1 MKDESLS
8 ALLDGGC
15 RPSELEAAL
24 EALGR
29 DPALRARFSRMA
41 LVQEALHGTRIRKP
55 DFDFADRVMRALDT
69 GPAAAPAAGAAV
81 AAVARQPRW
90 QPVAGLALAA
100 AVGAAA
106 VLVIRPQA
114 PVPGPVAVAPVVPAV
129 TDTAQALP
137 ATLDPARAQLQNYLI
152 TYSQSRAQHGFGG
165 SLGYA
170 RYTAYSG
177 DTPQDSER

>member
-15 RPSELEAAL
+15 GPSELEAAL

-29 DPALRARFSRMA
+29 DPALRARFSRMVLA
-41 LVQEALHGTRIRKP
+41 QETLHGTRIRKP
-55 DFDFADRVMRALDT
+55 DLDFADRVMRALDQA
-69 GPAAAPAAGAAV
+69 PAVAPAVVAAPGK
-81 AAVARQPRW
+81 PRGKAF
-90 QPVAGLALAA
+90 VGLALAA
-100 AVGAAA
+100 AVGAVA

-114 PVPGPVAVAPVVPAV
+114 QSPAPGAGAPAV
-129 TDTAQALP
+129 SVMADAADAIPP
-137 ATLDPARAQLQNYLI
+137 ALDPARAQLRNYLI

-170 RYTAYSG
+170 RYAAYSG
-177 DTPQDSER
+177 DTPPDSER